1 VTKVTRCNR
10 ADCGRGE
17 IDEQGFCPVCHRR
30 PLDPAAPR
38 PAAAPPPV
46 AEGTRP
52 AVPGP
57 ASGAG
62 RAGRAGRAGVAAL
75 APLGVERVRP
85 EPWWGLALARSGRVP
100 APRPAAP
107 ENEEPLEE
115 EHRFCAECGRPVG
128 RGRGGAPGRIR
139 GFCKHCTTEFDF
151 SRPPAGQVFL
161 GRYEYLRKIGIGGQ
175 GTTYLV
181 RDRNLGADVVLKM
194 LHSSVAAT
202 ALAERDALAGLRH
215 DSIVRILSYEPDGPF
230 LVLEH
235 VPGVELTSQTDDPLD
250 VVLAHGLQ
258 LLQAL
263 DYLHARNLLH
273 CDVKPSNIIRFEDI
287 TADRRDRVRL
297 IDFGAVRAFDDAS
310 PVTVYS
316 SKYAPPV
323 RHPGTGRP
331 DPEHLR
337 PTAGFDLFCLG
348 QTLAELC
355 MPHLDRAPTARGV
368 DSLRLLIARATD
380 VDTPARRFTTSRQ
393 FAEQLS
399 GVIRQLVADPA
410 LDRPRQVTR
419 PSVLFGE
426 VSGALD
432 GGLAAPRPLGHWA
445 TATVSE
451 EGSLTLPAPF
461 TRPSAGDVLAT
472 LPVPLADPDGPG
484 LAPSSAAALAACR
497 NALRSGSAADAQRA
511 LGEAELPE
519 WHWIRLWCAGLIGLC
534 RGDVEKAVA
543 QFTAVRRL
551 LPGELVPMLALGLCA
566 ELRSDLP
573 LARLH
578 YETLADTA
586 PALGAAG
593 FGLARVHLLSGRRAE
608 AVRAAERLAAAAEY
622 RLAPGPQIAAVRLL
636 VASAGAGA
644 AAPDT
649 ADPGRARELAEGL
662 AVDDATR
669 TSLEAEIEYAG
680 YARGGDGSE
689 LSETVRRVA
698 AAATTKSE
706 FVALIDLANRLR
718 PPVRWEPP
726 GLAALRRSRRE
737 SAASP

>member
-1 VTKVTRCNR
+1 MTTRCNR

-30 PLDPAAPR
+30 PLDAPEPR
-38 PAAAPPPV
+38 PAAHTPPV
-46 AEGTRP
+46 AEGTG
-52 AVPGP
+52 PGASAP
-57 ASGAG
+57 ASGRGQAG
-62 RAGRAGRAGVAAL
+62 RAGPADVGVL
-75 APLGVERVRP
+75 APLGVERVRQ

-100 APRPAAP
+100 PPRQAAP
-107 ENEEPLEE
+107 ENEEPLDE

-161 GRYEYLRKIGIGGQ
+161 GRYEYLRKIGTGGQ

-181 RDRNLGADVVLKM
+181 RDRNLGADAVLKM

-202 ALAERDALAGLRH
+202 ALAERDALVELRH
-215 DSIVRILSYEPDGPF
+215 DSIVRILNYEPGGPF

-258 LLQAL
+258 MLQAL

-297 IDFGAVRAFDDAS
+297 IDFGAVRSLDDES

-316 SKYAPPV
+316 GKYAPPV
-323 RHPGTGRP
+323 RHPRTGLP

-348 QTLAELC
+348 RTLAELC
-355 MPHLDRAPTARGV
+355 MAHVNRAPTARGV

-380 VDTPARRFTTSRQ
+380 VDTPARRFDTARQ

-445 TATVSE
+445 TATVSAE
-451 EGSLTLPAPF
+451 DSLTLPAPF
-461 TRPSAGDVLAT
+461 TRPSAADVLAT

-484 LAPSSAAALAACR
+484 LAPASAAALAACR
-497 NALRSGSAADAQRA
+497 SALRSGSAEAAQRA
-511 LGEAELPE
+511 LGEADLPE
-519 WHWIRLWCAGLIGLC
+519 WHWIRLWCAALIELC

-543 QFTAVRRL
+543 QFTAVRWL

-566 ELRSDLP
+566 ELRNDLP
-573 LARLH
+573 IARLH

-593 FGLARVHLLSGRRAE
+593 FGLARVHLLSGRRPE

-636 VASAGAGA
+636 VASAGPSA

-649 ADPGRARELAEGL
+649 ADPDRARELTDGL

-669 TSLEAEIEYAG
+669 TSLEAEIEYAK
-680 YARGGDGSE
+680 YARSGDGSE

-718 PPVRWEPP
+718 PPVRWELPW
-726 GLAALRRSRRE
+726 LAALRRSRRE
-737 SAASP
+737 PAASR